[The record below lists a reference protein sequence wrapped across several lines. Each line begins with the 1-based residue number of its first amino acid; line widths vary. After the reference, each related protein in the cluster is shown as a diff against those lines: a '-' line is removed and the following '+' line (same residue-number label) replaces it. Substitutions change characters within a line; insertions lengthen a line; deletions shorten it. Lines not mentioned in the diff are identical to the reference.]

1 LTMKSGVECEYFLIS
16 PDGNSIADPRD
27 TQSKPC
33 YDQSALMRRY
43 DLIKEICDCMIE
55 MGWGP
60 YQNDHEDANGQFEMN
75 WDYSD
80 CLKTADRHTFF
91 KYMVKTI
98 AEKHGLRATFMPK
111 PFENLTGN
119 GCHAHISVWDGKKN
133 KFLDN
138 SNNLGLSKMAYN
150 FLGGVIKHAS
160 SLSAFFNPTINSYR
174 RINAPPTKSGASWSP
189 SSISYTGNN
198 RTHMIRIPDP
208 GRFELRLM
216 DGSANPYLLQAGVL
230 AAGING
236 IRKRV
241 NPGKPLFCNMYTDH
255 KKYPNLKKLPNTLE
269 ESLDML
275 NSNTILKNA
284 FGKDVLNSYLKL
296 KNSEIWKWKNWE
308 ISWSLSKQSS
318 SEKNIKILL
327 VHGFGASKNHWRH
340 NQDFLGKFSNCFAI
354 DLLGFGK
361 SSQPSALLN
370 YEPDKENSIK
380 YSFDLWGNQISTFC
394 AEVIKSPVY
403 LVGNSIGGVI
413 ALKAAEILKD
423 NCKGIILIDCA
434 QRTMDD
440 KRLKKSD
447 ILMNLLRPVLK
458 TIVRQRLISNTLF
471 TRAANPKVIKRILEQ
486 AYPSGKNID
495 KELIEILYQPSQRK
509 NSKEAFRG
517 FINLFDDYLATDLF
531 DKVNAPIQ
539 LIWGEKDPW
548 ESLNEAKEWKNKF
561 RNIKRLDVIKNAG
574 HCPHDEEPE
583 ETNKLICE
591 FLQETK

>member
-1 LTMKSGVECEYFLIS
+1 MPKNLFKIAKEKKIKYFLISFVDLFGVLRSKLVPAHAIKDMQETGAGFAGFAAWLDMTPADSDMFGIPDPDSLIQLPWNKEVGWLASDLWMNGKPVDASPRIMLKKQIKKLSKQGLTMKSGVECEYFLIS
-16 PDGNSIADPRD
+16 PDGDSIADPRD

-133 KFLDN
+133 KFLDK
-138 SNNLGLSKMAYN
+138 SNNLGLSNMAYN

-216 DGSANPYLLQAGVL
+216 DGSANPYLLQASVL

-236 IRKRV
+236 IK
-241 NPGKPLFCNMYTDH
+241 NKIDPGKPLNCNMYEDFA
-255 KKYPNLKKLPNTLE
+255 KYPNLPKLPDELDQSLSQLKKNKEMNDAFGADVINSYIKLRSTEIKEFNNIERFDKSKPITKWERQNTL
-269 ESLDML
+269 
-275 NSNTILKNA
+275 
-284 FGKDVLNSYLKL
+284 
-296 KNSEIWKWKNWE
+296 
-308 ISWSLSKQSS
+308 
-318 SEKNIKILL
+318 
-327 VHGFGASKNHWRH
+327 
-340 NQDFLGKFSNCFAI
+340 
-354 DLLGFGK
+354 
-361 SSQPSALLN
+361 
-370 YEPDKENSIK
+370 
-380 YSFDLWGNQISTFC
+380 
-394 AEVIKSPVY
+394 
-403 LVGNSIGGVI
+403 
-413 ALKAAEILKD
+413 
-423 NCKGIILIDCA
+423 DC
-434 QRTMDD
+434 
-440 KRLKKSD
+440 
-447 ILMNLLRPVLK
+447 
-458 TIVRQRLISNTLF
+458 
-471 TRAANPKVIKRILEQ
+471 
-486 AYPSGKNID
+486 
-495 KELIEILYQPSQRK
+495 
-509 NSKEAFRG
+509 
-517 FINLFDDYLATDLF
+517 
-531 DKVNAPIQ
+531 
-539 LIWGEKDPW
+539 
-548 ESLNEAKEWKNKF
+548 
-561 RNIKRLDVIKNAG
+561 
-574 HCPHDEEPE
+574 
-583 ETNKLICE
+583 
-591 FLQETK
+591 

>member
-1 LTMKSGVECEYFLIS
+1 MPKNLFKIAKEKKIKYFLISFVDLFGVLRSKLVPAHAIKDMQETGAGFAGFAAWLDMTPADSDMFGIPDPDSLIQLPWNKEVGWLASDLWMNGKPVDASPRIMLKKQIKKLSKQGLTMKSGVECEYFLIS
-16 PDGNSIADPRD
+16 PDGDSIADPRD

-98 AEKHGLRATFMPK
+98 AEKHDLRATFMPK

-133 KFLDN
+133 KFLDK

-216 DGSANPYLLQAGVL
+216 DGSANPYLLQASVL

-236 IRKRV
+236 IK
-241 NPGKPLFCNMYTDH
+241 NKIDPGKPLNCNMYEDFA
-255 KKYPNLKKLPNTLE
+255 KYPNLPKLPDELDQSLKQLKQNKEMNDAFGADVINSYIKLRSTEIKEFNNIERFDKSKPITKWERQNTL
-269 ESLDML
+269 
-275 NSNTILKNA
+275 
-284 FGKDVLNSYLKL
+284 
-296 KNSEIWKWKNWE
+296 
-308 ISWSLSKQSS
+308 
-318 SEKNIKILL
+318 
-327 VHGFGASKNHWRH
+327 
-340 NQDFLGKFSNCFAI
+340 
-354 DLLGFGK
+354 
-361 SSQPSALLN
+361 
-370 YEPDKENSIK
+370 
-380 YSFDLWGNQISTFC
+380 
-394 AEVIKSPVY
+394 
-403 LVGNSIGGVI
+403 
-413 ALKAAEILKD
+413 
-423 NCKGIILIDCA
+423 DC
-434 QRTMDD
+434 
-440 KRLKKSD
+440 
-447 ILMNLLRPVLK
+447 
-458 TIVRQRLISNTLF
+458 
-471 TRAANPKVIKRILEQ
+471 
-486 AYPSGKNID
+486 
-495 KELIEILYQPSQRK
+495 
-509 NSKEAFRG
+509 
-517 FINLFDDYLATDLF
+517 
-531 DKVNAPIQ
+531 
-539 LIWGEKDPW
+539 
-548 ESLNEAKEWKNKF
+548 
-561 RNIKRLDVIKNAG
+561 
-574 HCPHDEEPE
+574 
-583 ETNKLICE
+583 
-591 FLQETK
+591 